1 MPTEIAVSSEPRFC
15 LIARAALRIAAHRK
29 RPYLSEDPLACY
41 SATQARFTFSVRG
54 TSIIMRKH
62 SRRRGFTLVELL
74 VVIGI
79 IALLISILLPSLAR
93 ARRAAEIVACLS
105 NIKQL
110 GIAIQMY
117 RNDNRQ
123 MYPYTTKDCPW
134 VNNDIT
140 VGGPA
145 DRGCSDL
152 DNGSGTAPGN
162 FWAQNMWC
170 PHALGPYFGQNPIPL
185 NPGPNDLAAPMA
197 MTCPGRQTINGYYT
211 VKSTG
216 RKLLAS
222 MFMATAGHYGDSH
235 PYAEIRLFSR
245 GLRPESPYILH
256 SGASGLDRGE
266 ALGSAVA
273 ACNTRASATMAWVP
287 GHTTHH
293 WGFCANGRHFSTP
306 HGTGECD
313 EKAPANMLMYDGS
326 ARTVYGY
333 NSPNLQ

>member
-1 MPTEIAVSSEPRFC
+1 
-15 LIARAALRIAAHRK
+15 
-29 RPYLSEDPLACY
+29 
-41 SATQARFTFSVRG
+41 
-54 TSIIMRKH
+54 MRKH

-79 IALLISILLPSLAR
+79 IALLISILLPSLSR
-93 ARRAAEIVACLS
+93 ARRSAELVACLS

-117 RNDNRQ
+117 RNDNRS
-123 MYPYTTKDCPW
+123 MYPYTTKDCPR

-140 VGGPA
+140 AGGPA

-162 FWAQNMWC
+162 FWAQAMWC
-170 PHALGPYFGQNPIPL
+170 PHALGPYFGQSRIPL
-185 NPGPNDLAAPMA
+185 NPGPDDLAAPMA
-197 MTCPGRQTINGYYT
+197 MSCPGRQTINGYYS

-222 MFMATAGHYGDSH
+222 MFMAIAGSYTDGDGGVTL
-235 PYAEIRLFSR
+235 RRFSR
-245 GLRPESPYILH
+245 GHMPDAPWA
-256 SGASGLDRGE
+256 SGGLDRGI
-266 ALGSAVA
+266 ASGSAVA
-273 ACNTRASATMAWVP
+273 ACNTRAWVTMAWVP

-293 WGFCANGRHFSTP
+293 WGFCANGRLFSTP

-333 NSPNLQ
+333 NSPNL